1 MPSHA
6 FVAKKK
12 DVGID
17 TIRGLA
23 LFLMVAG
30 HVIGDTVNAGMRVGD
45 GSFLRYAYES
55 LVYVRMPLFTAIS
68 GFVYAMRPLSTSS
81 SLGNFF
87 QGKIRRIALPMA
99 VVSTL
104 FFISQALVPNT
115 NNPPSW
121 SNMGNI
127 YLFGYA
133 HYWFLQSI
141 LCIFALIAVLEKSG
155 LLLSLRNYAVISG
168 VSVIAA
174 LNYESFPELFSM
186 DRAVHLLPFFL
197 LGLGI
202 HRFQDVLVTHS
213 RKCLI
218 GAVLAFAVLFDQ
230 GYLLGQFTFSDSELE
245 LLGMLMGLTAIYTLV
260 TQRRYFAPLA
270 WLGSNS
276 FEIYL
281 FHVFGTAGARMLLN
295 KLHVD
300 SMLVT
305 FCFSMACGLF
315 LPVLLKHVVSRI
327 PLAKLAL
334 FGVEPAKQQRLKVAT
349 T

>member
-1 MPSHA
+1 MRQHFLDP
-6 FVAKKK
+6 KKK

-30 HVIGDTVNAGMRVGD
+30 HVIGDSMDTGMRVAD
-45 GSFLRYAYES
+45 DSTLRYLYET

-68 GFVYAMRPLSTSS
+68 GFVYAMRPLSMASPLS
-81 SLGNFF
+81 PFF
-87 QGKIRRIALPMA
+87 QGKFRRIAIPML

-115 NNPPSW
+115 NNPPQW
-121 SNMGNI
+121 ADMYRI
-127 YLFGYA
+127 YFFGYA
-133 HYWFLQSI
+133 HFWFLQSI

-155 LLLSLRNYAVISG
+155 LLSSLRHYLLVGALSL
-168 VSVIAA
+168 IAA
-174 LNYESFPELFSM
+174 YNYDAFPELFSI

-197 LGLGI
+197 LGLGVN
-202 HRFQDVLVTHS
+202 RFRDLFVTPS
-213 RKCLI
+213 LKAMI
-218 GAVLAFAVLFDQ
+218 GAVLVGVIVLDQ
-230 GYLLGQFTFSDSELE
+230 GYLLGWFSFSDPELQV
-245 LLGMLMGLTAIYTLV
+245 LGTLMGLTAIYTLI

-281 FHVFGTAGARMLLN
+281 FHVFGTAGGRMLLN
-295 KLHVD
+295 KLNIHSTGLTFMV
-300 SMLVT
+300 SMT
-305 FCFSMACGLF
+305 FGLM
-315 LPVLLKHVVSRI
+315 LPVLLKKTVARMS
-327 PLAKLAL
+327 LLNLAL
-334 FGVEPAKQQRLKVAT
+334 FGTEVPKARALKVAT